1 MENLETALSTE
12 VAGAKS
18 RALKIIE
25 ANPGCMSYV
34 RPEDLETQ
42 SLFVPIVS
50 VIKPALGEFH
60 DPIPGI
66 GIMAKVP
73 LMNTIREK
81 AGVNIHRT
89 ETTKRSEYVWVA
101 HCIGDKRQ
109 PDGTMLS
116 QDASYEFDAE
126 KRAELDF
133 INDASSKYPKYTTE
147 ALKRKHV
154 LELCKFGEQK
164 AVTGAQLALI
174 HKLAKIPPSF
184 KTPEELLRGMI
195 VCRIDRNVN
204 GILADPQMRQ
214 AATQLALG
222 ASESIYGPRPVRA
235 IASGAGLEIPAEEV
249 HEPEPDDDPFGEKEA
264 AAQAAAQAAEAKPEL
279 DPRAEARLKL
289 EEWLLSDVLKG
300 SAKAVIRAQ
309 LADQAATLEALQDT
323 IRRCNEF
330 EERVRVKTAGGKA

>member
-1 MENLETALSTE
+1 MNGNQETALSTV
-12 VAGAKS
+12 VAEAKQ
-18 RALKIIE
+18 RALKVIE
-25 ANPGCMSYV
+25 ANPGCVSYV
-34 RPEDLETQ
+34 KPEDLETQ
-42 SLFVPIVS
+42 ALFVPVVS
-50 VIKPALGEFH
+50 VIKPAREEFH

-89 ETTKRSEYVWVA
+89 ETSKRGEYIWIGHA
-101 HCIGDKRQ
+101 YGDKRQ
-109 PDGTMLS
+109 PDGSVLS

-133 INDASSKYPKYTTE
+133 INDKKGSYTTDV
-147 ALKRKHV
+147 AKRKHV

-184 KTPEELLRGMI
+184 KTPEELMRGMI

-204 GILADPQMRQ
+204 GILADPRMRK
-214 AATQLALG
+214 AAVSLAVG
-222 ASESIYGPRPVRA
+222 ASEQIYGPQDRA
-235 IASGAGLEIPAEEV
+235 ALPGPAEIPADQVRETPAAELA
-249 HEPEPDDDPFGEKEA
+249 DDDPFGEKEA
-264 AAQAAAQAAEAKPEL
+264 AAEKEAAQKEL
-279 DPRAEARLKL
+279 DPKAAARITL
-289 EEWLLSDVLKG
+289 EEWLLSDILKG

-309 LADQAATLEALQDT
+309 LADKGATLEALQDT
-323 IRRCNEF
+323 IRRCLEY
-330 EERVRVKTAGGKA
+330 EERVRVKAAGGAK